1 MEPAIHRAGCRPIKS
16 VNLNQKEF
24 PAPEAAGIAE
34 EECQLPPPKSNYQRK
49 EVRCVDTGSAW
60 ATARLA
66 KPSSTTTALEREP
79 TVADEGGQLEQQKE
93 TSLSGQRVVQASAVK
108 LRPEAAS
115 FVPGESYRKVELELT
130 QPLPPGVRE
139 AVVVREAQR
148 GAKPEGQ
155 AVADKVVTEP
165 RVAPIVEKGK
175 SMYVNGSLEG
185 VTVKFLVDTG
195 AEATAINFDLLAKLP
210 RVTRAAFN
218 GKEGTLITAS
228 GERVPVRGPVPCKI
242 TVAGRTVLESVYATP
257 FPEAA
262 ILGMP
267 ALAELGCNVTIAGM
281 EVVPTKT
288 RSIMQRLTTWRV
300 RRVVAAED
308 VVIPARS
315 EVMLPGKVHGPV
327 TNEELVLEPDR
338 EANSVQQ
345 IVVIRS
351 VAHMQKGLC
360 PVRICNPTDSEKVV
374 KMGEKLAS
382 AVTGKVIKEDNTET
396 SQLSELPEHLRELYD
411 TTCQKENL
419 APRVQQSFRELLVK
433 HANLFATS
441 DADLGR
447 TSLVT
452 HDIDTGDAAPIR
464 QPPRRV
470 PFMMQ
475 PELDKEMSR
484 MLEQGVVE
492 PGQSPWASPVVL
504 VRKKDGSIRFC
515 VDYRRLNAVTRFD
528 AYPLPRIDET
538 IESLSGAKFFTT
550 LDMIS
555 GYWQVGL
562 TEEARLKSA
571 FTVRG
576 GLYLWNVMPFGLCNA
591 PSTFERLMETVLQG
605 LQWKSCLVYL
615 DDVVIFGRSEDELIA
630 RMDEVFTRLGR
641 AGLKLKPRKCKF
653 FARETEY
660 LGHVV
665 SEAGVAVSPD
675 KITAITEWPV
685 PTSITEVRSF
695 LGTASYYRR
704 FVQDFATVAAPLHR
718 LTDHGA
724 KWSWEAQHQEAFERL
739 KQALATTPVLKYPVR
754 EAPYVL
760 DTDASLT
767 GIGAVLSQIVDG
779 QEMVLGYASRTLT
792 KAEQNYCV
800 TRRELLA
807 VVHFTKHYRP
817 YLYGRKFT
825 IRTDHSSLQWLLNFK
840 DPKEQLARWL
850 ETLSEYDFTIEH
862 RPGKRHGNADRLSRK
877 PCRHPCHRV
886 SDAKTAVENSIS
898 NTENESQTIS
908 WQVLPFAEP
917 DQQQAVKLIQI
928 QPTWTAEEFR
938 AAQQED
944 VELRLLILALER
956 QEKPKPDEVTQW
968 PPAARRYL
976 VDWERLNLV
985 NGMLS
990 RTWFTPQGQEAFQQL
1005 LVPRKLVPKV
1015 LEMAHDNTMAGHFG
1029 TRRTLLRVRGQFY
1042 WMGINADVRAWCRSC
1057 QICCARKPKPAV
1069 AHHAAQRQLV
1079 TEPLQ
1084 RVAVDILG
1092 PIDPPTAK
1100 GSRYVLVVV
1109 DYLTKW
1115 AEALPMTSQTAEECA
1130 KTFVTEFVCR
1140 LGAPQ
1145 QLHSD
1150 QGRQFESALF
1160 QQVCKLLGTLKT
1172 RTTPL
1177 HPQSDGQTE
1186 RCNRTLLDILAKLTR
1201 DQPAVWDEWLPYAM
1215 SSYRSSV
1222 HRVTGETPN
1231 RLMLGRE
1238 VVTPITLLA
1247 PPPPGAEEPNEWVSD
1262 MHRRFSETYTKVVEA
1277 TRASHRSDAH
1287 HVDRHNKGL
1296 SFKVD
1301 DLVLLYD
1308 PKQRRGV
1315 TPKLDAERWT
1325 GPWKVTAVISACV
1338 YAVKR
1343 EGTNKCKVV
1352 NVDRLVPFVP
1362 RDLRRFLTENQS
1374 DDDDVSEEEEGES
1387 TGSITA
1393 EEFTAE
1399 AEATPDEVTMEAA
1412 VLSAPLRAQRNQR
1425 NRRPP
1430 AWTQAFD
1437 MSWAE

>member
-1 MEPAIHRAGCRPIKS
+1 M
-16 VNLNQKEF
+16 
-24 PAPEAAGIAE
+24 
-34 EECQLPPPKSNYQRK
+34 
-49 EVRCVDTGSAW
+49 
-60 ATARLA
+60 
-66 KPSSTTTALEREP
+66 
-79 TVADEGGQLEQQKE
+79 
-93 TSLSGQRVVQASAVK
+93 
-108 LRPEAAS
+108 
-115 FVPGESYRKVELELT
+115 
-130 QPLPPGVRE
+130 
-139 AVVVREAQR
+139 
-148 GAKPEGQ
+148 
-155 AVADKVVTEP
+155 
-165 RVAPIVEKGK
+165 
-175 SMYVNGSLEG
+175 
-185 VTVKFLVDTG
+185 
-195 AEATAINFDLLAKLP
+195 
-210 RVTRAAFN
+210 
-218 GKEGTLITAS
+218 
-228 GERVPVRGPVPCKI
+228 
-242 TVAGRTVLESVYATP
+242 
-257 FPEAA
+257 
-262 ILGMP
+262 
-267 ALAELGCNVTIAGM
+267 
-281 EVVPTKT
+281 
-288 RSIMQRLTTWRV
+288 
-300 RRVVAAED
+300 
-308 VVIPARS
+308 
-315 EVMLPGKVHGPV
+315 
-327 TNEELVLEPDR
+327 
-338 EANSVQQ
+338 
-345 IVVIRS
+345 
-351 VAHMQKGLC
+351 
-360 PVRICNPTDSEKVV
+360 
-374 KMGEKLAS
+374 
-382 AVTGKVIKEDNTET
+382 ET
-396 SQLSELPEHLRELYD
+396 SQVSELPEHLRDLYD
-411 TTCQKENL
+411 STCQKENL

-452 HDIDTGDAAPIR
+452 HDIDTGDAALVR

-475 PELDKEMSR
+475 PELDKEMNR

-492 PGQSPWASPVVL
+492 PGQSPWSSPVVL

-538 IESLSGAKFFTT
+538 IQSLSRAKFFTT

-562 TEEARLKSA
+562 TEEAWLKLA

-576 GLYLWNVMPFGLCNA
+576 GLYPWNVMPFGLCNA

-605 LQWKSCLVYL
+605 LQWKNCLVYL
-615 DDVVIFGRSEDELIA
+615 DDVVIFSRSEDELIV
-630 RMDEVFTRLGR
+630 RMDEVFTRLSR

-660 LGHVV
+660 LDHVV
-665 SEAGVAVSPD
+665 SEAGMAVSPD

-685 PTSITEVRSF
+685 PTNVTGVRSF

-718 LTDHGA
+718 LTGHGA

-862 RPGKRHGNADRLSRK
+862 RPGKRHGNADGLSRK

-886 SDAKTAVENSIS
+886 NDAKAVVENSIS

-917 DQQQAVKLIQI
+917 DQQQAVNLIQI

-938 AAQQED
+938 AAQQENVD
-944 VELRLLILALER
+944 LRLLILALER

-990 RTWFTPQGQEAFQQL
+990 RTWFTPQGQKAYQQL
-1005 LVPRKLVPKV
+1005 LVPKKLVPKV
-1015 LEMAHDNTMAGHFG
+1015 LEMAHDNTMARHFG

-1079 TEPLQ
+1079 TELLQ
-1084 RVAVDILG
+1084 RVTVDILG
-1092 PIDPPTAK
+1092 
-1100 GSRYVLVVV
+1100 R
-1109 DYLTKW
+1109 
-1115 AEALPMTSQTAEECA
+1115 
-1130 KTFVTEFVCR
+1130 
-1140 LGAPQ
+1140 
-1145 QLHSD
+1145 
-1150 QGRQFESALF
+1150 
-1160 QQVCKLLGTLKT
+1160 
-1172 RTTPL
+1172 
-1177 HPQSDGQTE
+1177 
-1186 RCNRTLLDILAKLTR
+1186 
-1201 DQPAVWDEWLPYAM
+1201 
-1215 SSYRSSV
+1215 
-1222 HRVTGETPN
+1222 
-1231 RLMLGRE
+1231 
-1238 VVTPITLLA
+1238 
-1247 PPPPGAEEPNEWVSD
+1247 
-1262 MHRRFSETYTKVVEA
+1262 
-1277 TRASHRSDAH
+1277 
-1287 HVDRHNKGL
+1287 
-1296 SFKVD
+1296 
-1301 DLVLLYD
+1301 
-1308 PKQRRGV
+1308 
-1315 TPKLDAERWT
+1315 
-1325 GPWKVTAVISACV
+1325 
-1338 YAVKR
+1338 
-1343 EGTNKCKVV
+1343 
-1352 NVDRLVPFVP
+1352 
-1362 RDLRRFLTENQS
+1362 
-1374 DDDDVSEEEEGES
+1374 
-1387 TGSITA
+1387 
-1393 EEFTAE
+1393 
-1399 AEATPDEVTMEAA
+1399 
-1412 VLSAPLRAQRNQR
+1412 
-1425 NRRPP
+1425 
-1430 AWTQAFD
+1430 
-1437 MSWAE
+1437 

>member
-1 MEPAIHRAGCRPIKS
+1 MDG
-16 VNLNQKEF
+16 
-24 PAPEAAGIAE
+24 
-34 EECQLPPPKSNYQRK
+34 
-49 EVRCVDTGSAW
+49 GSAG
-60 ATARLA
+60 ATARIV
-66 KPSSTTTALEREP
+66 KPSPTTTTLARDLRVTE
-79 TVADEGGQLEQQKE
+79 EGGQLGQQKGKSPSNE
-93 TSLSGQRVVQASAVK
+93 SVGKTSAVK
-108 LRPEAAS
+108 LRPEAAC
-115 FVPGESYRKVELELT
+115 FVPRASYGTVELEST
-130 QPLPPGVRE
+130 QLLPPGFCE
-139 AVVVREAQR
+139 AVVTQGAQEEAD
-148 GAKPEGQ
+148 PGQ
-155 AVADKVVTEP
+155 VDSEKTATEP
-165 RVAPIVEKGK
+165 RVAPIVEKG
-175 SMYVNGSLEG
+175 SSLYVTGSLEG
-185 VTVKFLVDTG
+185 VVVKFLVDTG
-195 AEATAINFDLLAKLP
+195 AEATAINFELLAKLP
-210 RVTRAAFN
+210 RVTRAAFV

-228 GERVPVRGPVPCKI
+228 GERVPVRGPVPCRI
-242 TVAGRTVLESVYATP
+242 TVAGRTVLEAVYATP
-257 FPEAA
+257 FPETA

-267 ALAELGCNVTIAGM
+267 ALAGLGCNITVAGI
-281 EVVPTKT
+281 EVVPTKE

-308 VVIPARS
+308 AIVPARS
-315 EVMLPGKVHGPV
+315 EILLPGKVQGPV
-327 TNEELVLEPDR
+327 TNEELILEPDR
-338 EANSVQQ
+338 AANNVKQ

-382 AVTGKVIKEDNTET
+382 AVVGTVIKEDNVEV
-396 SQLSELPEHLRELYD
+396 SQAPELPEHLRELYD
-411 TTCQKENL
+411 TTCAKENL
-419 APRVQQSFRELLVK
+419 TPGVRQNFKKLLLK
-433 HANLFATS
+433 HATLFATS

-447 TSLVT
+447 TNLVA

-605 LQWKSCLVYL
+605 LQWRSCLVYL
-615 DDVVIFGRSEDELIA
+615 DDIVIFGRSEDELIA

-685 PTSITEVRSF
+685 PTSVTEVRSF

-704 FVQDFATVAAPLHR
+704 FVQDFATVASPLHR

-724 KWSWEAQHQEAFERL
+724 QWSWEAQHQEAFDQL
-739 KQALATTPVLKYPVR
+739 KRALATTPVLKYPVR
-754 EAPYVL
+754 DAPYVL

-850 ETLSEYDFTIEH
+850 ETLSEYEFTIEH
-862 RPGKRHGNADRLSRK
+862 RPGKKHGNADGLSRK

-886 SDAKTAVENSIS
+886 GEPDTSNRMIKQIEEDNSQ
-898 NTENESQTIS
+898 EAM
-908 WQVLPFAEP
+908 WQELPFAEP
-917 DQQQAVKLIQI
+917 DQQQVVNLIQL

-938 AAQQED
+938 SAQQED
-944 VELRLLILALER
+944 EDLRLLILALEH
-956 QEKPKPDEVTQW
+956 QERPKPDEVTQW

-990 RTWFTPQGQEAFQQL
+990 RTWFTPQGQEAYQQL
-1005 LVPRKLVPKV
+1005 LVPRKLVPRV

-1029 TRRTLLRVRGQFY
+1029 TKRTLLRVRGQFY
-1042 WMGINADVRAWCRSC
+1042 WMGINADVRSWCRSC
-1057 QICCARKPKPAV
+1057 QVCCARKPKPAV

-1092 PIDPPTAK
+1092 PIDPPTEK
-1100 GSRYVLVVV
+1100 GNRYVLVIV

-1115 AEALPMTSQTAEECA
+1115 AEALPMVNQTAEECA
-1130 KTFVTEFVCR
+1130 KVFVTEFVCR

-1160 QQVCKLLGTLKT
+1160 QQTCKLLGTLKT

-1186 RCNRTLLDILAKLTR
+1186 RCNRTLLDILAKLTK
-1201 DQPAVWDEWLPYAM
+1201 DQPAKWDEWLPYAM

-1238 VVTPITLLA
+1238 VVTPMTLLA
-1247 PPPPGAEEPNEWVSD
+1247 PSPPGAEEPNEWVRD
-1262 MHRRFSETYTKVVEA
+1262 MHRRFSETYAKVVET
-1277 TRASHRSDAH
+1277 TRASHRSDAN
-1287 HVDRHNKGL
+1287 HVDRRNKGL
-1296 SFKVD
+1296 SFKVE

-1325 GPWKVTAVISACV
+1325 GPWKITAVISACV
-1338 YAVKR
+1338 YAIKR
-1343 EGTNKCKVV
+1343 EGTNKCRVV

-1362 RDLRRFLTENQS
+1362 RDLRRFPVESQN
-1374 DDDDVSEEEEGES
+1374 DNDNPSEEEEGES
-1387 TGSITA
+1387 TGSITT
-1393 EEFTAE
+1393 EESAAE
-1399 AEATPDEVTMEAA
+1399 AESTPDEVAMESA
-1412 VLSAPLRAQRNQR
+1412 VLPAPLRAQRNQR

-1437 MSWAE
+1437 MSWAD

>member
-16 VNLNQKEF
+16 VSYSKKEL
-24 PAPEAAGIAE
+24 PAPEAAGTAE
-34 EECQLPPPKSNYQRK
+34 ESGQSPPPKSNHQRNQG
-49 EVRCVDTGSAW
+49 RCVDAGGAR

-66 KPSSTTTALEREP
+66 KPSSTTTATGMERE
-79 TVADEGGQLEQQKE
+79 VEESGGQVVRQEVTSQISQGLEQ
-93 TSLSGQRVVQASAVK
+93 SSVVK

-115 FVPGESYRKVELELT
+115 FVPGESYRKAGLT
-130 QPLPPGVRE
+130 STQLGPPGSRE
-139 AVVVREAQR
+139 AVVAHEAQGEVEPVSR
-148 GAKPEGQ
+148 V
-155 AVADKVVTEP
+155 VADEVVTEP

-195 AEATAINFDLLAKLP
+195 AEATAINFDLLEKLP

-338 EANSVQQ
+338 EANSVKQ

-374 KMGEKLAS
+374 RMGEKLAS
-382 AVTGKVIKEDNTET
+382 AVTGKVIKEDNTEA
-396 SQLSELPEHLRELYD
+396 SQVSELPEHLRGLYD

-484 MLEQGVVE
+484 MLEQRVVE

-538 IESLSGAKFFTT
+538 IESLSGAKFFAT

-685 PTSITEVRSF
+685 PTNVTEVRSF

-862 RPGKRHGNADRLSRK
+862 RPGKKHGNADGLSRK

-886 SDAKTAVENSIS
+886 TDPVTLVEKAGLS
-898 NTENESQTIS
+898 NGKDSQVIS
-908 WQVLPFAEP
+908 WQVLPF
-917 DQQQAVKLIQI
+917 DQQQAVNLIQI
-928 QPTWTAEEFR
+928 QPTWTAEEFCT
-938 AAQQED
+938 AQQGD
-944 VELRLLILALER
+944 GDLRLLILALER

-968 PPAARRYL
+968 SPTARRYL
-976 VDWERLNLV
+976 VDWERLSLV

-990 RTWFTPQGQEAFQQL
+990 RAWFTPQGQEAYQQL
-1005 LVPRKLVPKV
+1005 IVPRKLVPKV

-1029 TRRTLLRVRGQFY
+1029 TRRTLLRVRRQFY
-1042 WMGINADVRAWCRSC
+1042 WMGINADIRAWCRSC

-1092 PIDPPTAK
+1092 PIEPPTK
-1100 GSRYVLVVV
+1100 NGNRYVLVVV

-1130 KTFVTEFVCR
+1130 KVFVTEFVCR

-1160 QQVCKLLGTLKT
+1160 QQVCQLLGTLKT

-1201 DQPAVWDEWLPYAM
+1201 EQPAEWDEWLPYAM

-1238 VVTPITLLA
+1238 VVTPMTLLA
-1247 PPPPGAEEPNEWVSD
+1247 PPPPGTEEADEWVKG
-1262 MHRRFSETYTKVVEA
+1262 MHKRFSETYAKIVEV

-1287 HVDRHNKGL
+1287 HVDRRNKGL
-1296 SFKVD
+1296 SFRVS

-1325 GPWKVTAVISACV
+1325 GPWKITAVISACV
-1338 YAVKR
+1338 YAIRK

-1362 RDLRRFLTENQS
+1362 RDVRRFPPETHSGDEKTS
-1374 DDDDVSEEEEGES
+1374 ESGEEEVMS
-1387 TGSITA
+1387 GSSVA
-1393 EEFTAE
+1393 EESSAE
-1399 AEATPDEVTMEAA
+1399 AEATPCEGAA
-1412 VLSAPLRAQRNQR
+1412 EMMDSPAPLRTQRNQR

-1430 AWTQAFD
+1430 DWTQAFD
-1437 MSWAE
+1437 MSWKE